1 MKRTTETVL
10 VTLCTCPDE
19 ASALKLAGGL
29 VEERLA
35 ACVNILPGV
44 RSVYRWKGKTCDDAE
59 VLMVIKSLSGV
70 HDALESWLTKNHPY
84 DVAEV
89 VALPASCVSAEYL
102 AWLEST
108 VA

>member
-1 MKRTTETVL
+1 
-10 VTLCTCPDE
+10 
-19 ASALKLAGGL
+19 
-29 VEERLA
+29 
-35 ACVNILPGV
+35 LPGV

-70 HDALESWLTKNHPY
+70 HDALETWLSEHHPY
-84 DVAEV
+84 DVAEI
-89 VALPASCVSAEYL
+89 VALPASRVSAAYL